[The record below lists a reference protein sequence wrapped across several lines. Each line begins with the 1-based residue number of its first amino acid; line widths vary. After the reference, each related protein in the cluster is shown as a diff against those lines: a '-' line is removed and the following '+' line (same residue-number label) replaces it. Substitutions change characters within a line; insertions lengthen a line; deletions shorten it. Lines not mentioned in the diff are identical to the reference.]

1 MEIKTEYNIGDTV
14 FFLYDNKIHSGV
26 ITGCN
31 ISVQHA
37 TRSEKYDAMST
48 IPSEGEFINLKL
60 DMLFKTKE
68 ALIKSL

>member
-1 MEIKTEYNIGDTV
+1 MEIKTE
-14 FFLYDNKIHSGV
+14 SGV

-37 TRSEKYDAMST
+37 TRSEKYDAKST